1 MKRRTFLA
9 GAAAAAG
16 TVPARAAAPFRLIIT
31 ETETPLVP
39 NSVQEFAQTLG
50 YYKRAGV
57 DVELVRVQQTP
68 SAIAA
73 LRSGQGDMA
82 NIAIATAVELVARN
96 QMALKAVLS
105 PDKTLPFLVAAK
117 KTLARPKDLEG
128 KRIGVPLYTMS
139 AALWLRGMLTDEY
152 GVDFGTVRW
161 LQGAID
167 HAGTHGTPTL
177 PPGIRVANLEQNAS
191 DRSLWELLIAGEID
205 ALMSAVIPHEFGT
218 TDAVGRLFEDFAAEE
233 QRYYRKT
240 RIFPIMHMV
249 ALRRASYEEH
259 PFIARSLYDALER
272 SKQLAREAL
281 YEPGA
286 PRVMLPFLPAYLEET
301 KRVFGGD
308 PWVYGIEPN
317 RRTLEAQQE
326 YLYRE
331 GLIAKRFPV
340 EELFAPL

>member
-1 MKRRTFLA
+1 VALALTFACGLYDQVGPLVA
-9 GAAAAAG
+9 GLVKPEGIDLTFVVEDNPRVIFDRMGAKQEFDAAEMSGTELVTRHAAG
-16 TVPARAAAPFRLIIT
+16 GSPLIALPVFTSRVFRHSFLF
-31 ETETPLVP
+31 V
-39 NSVQEFAQTLG
+39 NR
-50 YYKRAGV
+50 RAGV
-57 DVELVRVQQTP
+57 R
-68 SAIAA
+68 A
-73 LRSGQGDMA
+73 
-82 NIAIATAVELVARN
+82 
-96 QMALKAVLS
+96 
-105 PDKTLPFLVAAK
+105 
-117 KTLARPKDLEG
+117 PKDLEG